1 MRNCTIFELSN
12 GIRVVHQ
19 YIPTTNIVH
28 CGIVLGIGSR
38 DENAATQGIA
48 HFWEHMAFKGT
59 KKRTSLDIIKSLDS
73 VGGELNAFTDEEK
86 IVFYAS
92 VRDQYFERAVDVL
105 TDITFQSTFPEKELE
120 KERGVILEEMAMY
133 FDNPDDALQDEL
145 EALIF
150 KGHAIGMNILGN
162 EQTIRSFKK
171 KDFVSFFKSHADS
184 KKFVFTCVGNISLK
198 QVEAV
203 AKRYLETKPVFR
215 STIKRKKFNAY
226 KQREAILQR
235 GVKQT
240 RCAFGR
246 DAYPLLNQNRIP
258 FFLLNNILGGP
269 GMNSRLSL
277 SIREKY
283 GLVYAIDAQYLAY
296 ADTGMFAIYFGT
308 EPKQVGK
315 CMVLVRKELD
325 KLCNTPLRPSELASA
340 KEQIKG
346 QLAMSEENNQG
357 LMIMMGRAVI
367 DLNRVPSLEE
377 VYEKINDVDASH
389 LQNIACEMFDENK
402 LSSLIIEPKH

>member
-1 MRNCTIFELSN
+1 M
-12 GIRVVHQ
+12 
-19 YIPTTNIVH
+19 
-28 CGIVLGIGSR
+28 
-38 DENAATQGIA
+38 
-48 HFWEHMAFKGT
+48 
-59 KKRTSLDIIKSLDS
+59 KKI
-73 VGGELNAFTDEEK
+73 
-86 IVFYAS
+86 
-92 VRDQYFERAVDVL
+92 
-105 TDITFQSTFPEKELE
+105 
-120 KERGVILEEMAMY
+120 
-133 FDNPDDALQDEL
+133 
-145 EALIF
+145 
-150 KGHAIGMNILGN
+150 
-162 EQTIRSFKK
+162 
-171 KDFVSFFKSHADS
+171 
-184 KKFVFTCVGNISLK
+184 
-198 QVEAV
+198 
-203 AKRYLETKPVFR
+203 AKRYLETKPVFK

-308 EPKQVGK
+308 EPKQVRK
-315 CMVLVRKELD
+315 CMALVRKELD

-367 DLNRVPSLEE
+367 DLNRVPSLGGG
-377 VYEKINDVDASH
+377 V
-389 LQNIACEMFDENK
+389 
-402 LSSLIIEPKH
+402 